1 MADLVSKINVF
12 FTNIVPDKFFIGPKV
27 EFSELNESN
36 EEVNPITKPSKSDV
50 EPIDNDDGNINFYS
64 RRIVCI
70 NGQCEI
76 TVCVNG
82 KCKKETKNS
91 NK

>member
-1 MADLVSKINVF
+1 MVDLVSKGFICHKCRFRNF
-12 FTNIVPDKFFIGPKV
+12 FFIGPKV

-36 EEVNPITKPSKSDV
+36 EEGNPITKPLKGDV
-50 EPIDNDDGNINFYS
+50 EPIDNNDGNINFYS

-82 KCKKETKNS
+82 KCKKETKKT